1 MTDSALAK
9 ALNTGSALALCEYL
23 ECKLRENGA
32 DLERAPLA
40 KVRHIQGKVE
50 ALRELLDVAR
60 TVSGAAHP
68 ARR

>member
-40 KVRHIQGKVE
+40 KVRHIQGQI
-50 ALRELLDVAR
+50 AACRDLLEIAQSVC
-60 TVSGAAHP
+60 GAAHP
-68 ARR
+68 GRR